1 MEERN
6 CPVCNVALETDE
18 VYDGF
23 IGIDEREEEWY
34 GHCPHC
40 GQKYR
45 WTEVYTYKETKNF
58 EVYIEKE
65 EI

>member
-18 VYDGF
+18 VYDCF

-34 GHCPHC
+34 GHCPQC

-58 EVYIEKE
+58 EVYVE
-65 EI
+65 EET

>member
-6 CPVCNVALETDE
+6 CPVCNVALITDE

-23 IGIDEREEEWY
+23 IGINEREEEWY
-34 GHCPHC
+34 SHCPQC

-45 WTEVYTYKETKNF
+45 WTEVYTYTETKNF
-58 EVYIEKE
+58 EIYVE
-65 EI
+65 EET

>member
-6 CPVCNVALETDE
+6 CPVCNIALVTDE

-23 IGIDEREEEWY
+23 IGIDNREEEWF
-34 GHCPHC
+34 GHCPQC

-45 WTEVYTYKETKNF
+45 WTEVYAYKETKNF
-58 EVYIEKE
+58 EVYVE
-65 EI
+65 EEN

>member
-6 CPVCNVALETDE
+6 CPVCNVILETDE
-18 VYDGF
+18 VYDSL

-34 GHCPHC
+34 GHCPQC

-45 WTEVYTYKETKNF
+45 WTEVYAYKETKNF
-58 EVYIEKE
+58 EIYVE
-65 EI
+65 EDN

>member
-6 CPVCNVALETDE
+6 CPICNVALETDE
-18 VYDGF
+18 VYDGD
-23 IGIDEREEEWY
+23 IGIDQREEEWY

-58 EVYIEKE
+58 EIYVE
-65 EI
+65 EDN